1 MNKYERTVTDISLN
15 KNKIFMADFGKWSL
29 VFASKLL
36 STRLK
41 NMCGFVDGLFSQV
54 AMCAGQGSDLDL

>member
-1 MNKYERTVTDISLN
+1 MNKCEGTVTDLSLN
-15 KNKIFMADFGKWSL
+15 KNKIFMADFGKLSF

-36 STRLK
+36 SKRLK

-54 AMCAGQGSDLDL
+54 AMCAGQGSGLDL

>member
-1 MNKYERTVTDISLN
+1 MKGQLQISLS
-15 KNKIFMADFGKWSL
+15 KNKILMADFGKWSL
-29 VFASKLL
+29 VFESKLL

-54 AMCAGQGSDLDL
+54 AMCAGQGSGLDL